1 MFLLGR
7 GKIESGDKREAGVHL
22 FRDRGKFFPTLTFD
36 FEVMGIVLLMVWAAR
51 W

>member
-7 GKIESGDKREAGVHL
+7 GKIEYEERRTGVHL
-22 FRDRGKFFPTLTFD
+22 FWDRGKFCPTLTFD
-36 FEVMGIVLLMVWAAR
+36 FEVIGIVLLMVWAVR